1 MPSISFADLSSMG
14 ADQLTTVLSQEPEV
28 AARWLAA
35 AAKYGIV
42 EAQTAYAQ
50 LLLDGR
56 GVARDP
62 KEAFAWF
69 SVAAGAGSLEAIN
82 MVGRCLELGWGVP
95 AHPGAAAGHFRRA
108 AEKDYDWAQYNL
120 ANLLARGVG
129 VPRDPEEAFA
139 WYARAARQGHA
150 KSMNLVGRFLEE
162 GWAGRADPGAALD
175 WYRRAAEGGDFRGQF
190 NYGMELANRG
200 QVEAAL
206 GWLRRAAATGTPGFL
221 RSMAKALG
229 PHPEFRSVALQ
240 ALARCCDGGGA
251 EDFFAY
257 GRALSEEPGADPA
270 RARHWLRLARTAGH
284 PEAGPLLRRLV
295 RAERSRWRLPLGRAA
310 ATGFGSWVRGLRLG
324 AWSGAHR
331 CIAGGVTITEML
343 DVRRKFRASRVLRL
357 ILSRGNGASLKQ
369 AGFSHQ
375 WHGAP
380 PPPPSSPS

>member
-1 MPSISFADLSSMG
+1 MWRVRLPAARTTRTTNPWFAERSQEQKPIRRRRSPAAAPRISFAELSSMG
-14 ADQLTTVLSQEPEV
+14 AEQLTAVLSQEPEV
-28 AARWLAA
+28 AAGWLAA

-50 LLLDGR
+50 ILLDGR

-62 KEAFAWF
+62 MEAFAWF

-95 AHPGAAAGHFRRA
+95 ADPEAAAGHFRRA
-108 AEKDYDWAQYNL
+108 AEKGYGWAQYNL

-129 VPRDPEEAFA
+129 LPRDPEEAFA
-139 WYARAARQGHA
+139 WYACAARQGHA

-190 NYGMELANRG
+190 NYGIELANRG

-206 GWLRRAAATGTPGFL
+206 DWLGRAAATGTPGFL

-229 PHPEFRSVALQ
+229 PHPRLRSVAIQ
-240 ALARCCDGGGA
+240 ALARCCDGGTA

-270 RARHWLRLARTAGH
+270 RARHWLRLARAAGH
-284 PEAGPLLRRLV
+284 REAGPLLRRLA
-295 RAERSRWRLPLGRAA
+295 RAERSRWRAPLIRDGGAA
-310 ATGFGSWVRGLRLG
+310 RRLG
-324 AWSGAHR
+324 AR
-331 CIAGGVTITEML
+331 
-343 DVRRKFRASRVLRL
+343 RASAGRLGGALR
-357 ILSRGNGASLKQ
+357 
-369 AGFSHQ
+369 
-375 WHGAP
+375 
-380 PPPPSSPS
+380 